1 MTEAVPTTVALISRG
16 LPRHTSMGVCADNPV
31 ELQRFADYVSTT
43 SLTVDDLLAY
53 ADSAYDGPSYEFG
66 DKRVRYAANK
76 CRRFVRNVVG
86 AHFVPAADLSS

>member
-1 MTEAVPTTVALISRG
+1 MSESAPTTVALISGG
-16 LPRHTSMGVCADNPV
+16 LPRHASMGPGADNPV

-43 SLTVDDLLAY
+43 TLTVEDLLAY

-76 CRRFVRNVVG
+76 CRRFVRNAVG
-86 AHFVPAADLSS
+86 AHFLPAQDLV

>member
-1 MTEAVPTTVALISRG
+1 MSESAPTTVALICRG
-16 LPRHTSMGVCADNPV
+16 LPRHTSMGVRADNPV

-43 SLTVDDLLAY
+43 TLTVEDLLAY
-53 ADSAYDGPSYEFG
+53 ADSTYDGPSYEFG

-86 AHFVPAADLSS
+86 AHFPA